1 MPALTRIQLKHAE
14 ARIAQYRDAYI
25 TRETAKLGKR
35 PTTLDYT
42 VEEKL
47 AFIRSGKAT
56 LKNPYAH
63 CYRYVTDA
71 FDYPDTSAMKKSQA
85 ALAAW
90 SAASEAVNKN
100 AVRIQTVLLDE
111 LIMSPDGA
119 AALAYIAKAF
129 A

>member
-1 MPALTRIQLKHAE
+1 MATLTCSQLKHAE
-14 ARIAQYRDAYI
+14 ARIAQHRDAYI

-56 LKNPYAH
+56 LKNTSAH
-63 CYRYVTDA
+63 YYRHVTDA
-71 FDYPDTSAMKKSQA
+71 FDYLDTPAMKKSRA

-90 SAASEAVNKN
+90 SDASN
-100 AVRIQTVLLDE
+100 AVIEKADKIEAALLDE